1 MRRLLA
7 VAVCFSL
14 VVTPLSAQQSPIPS
28 LGETIEVSIINVDV
42 VVTDKSGK
50 RVRGLT
56 QADFEILE
64 DGKPQPVTNFAEYA
78 SAGDARITASGTA
91 KKQKEEEDL
100 APPRQRRTMVIFLEK
115 FRLAE
120 FRIKPL
126 FDALKNTVRKTIE
139 PGDALSIVTYDNHK
153 PEVRIEATDDL
164 AVITD
169 VLDEIQKES
178 IGIMPPTAAAAYRQA
193 RERREF
199 EKVKEDMAAGR
210 GVQVTP
216 TDPTTLATL
225 EAKPFA
231 LQARDEMR
239 RRVNAINA
247 VVQRL
252 AGIEGRKVLLLATNR
267 LGAYSGA
274 EFFYAAG
281 LDTVPALEHDEFD
294 NRDDVRTIIDNAND
308 AGVTIYPFYPA
319 GLDVE
324 ALGTELT
331 LRNGEEIV
339 RQAQGVNATG
349 GQNAMGTVDDP
360 KAIDNLIMLN
370 ENTMLVEVAEKTGG
384 MMSWG
389 SANIAD
395 LLPRIADDLTDYYS
409 LAYRATPRK
418 DGVPRRVVVK
428 TKNRD
433 YEVRARREVVEKS
446 EDMRMNDRVTAAALG
461 DVQPPPFDIV
471 AELAPLK
478 QGVLPLKVR
487 VPIASLTLVPI
498 DVKFTGAFSVYV
510 VSANEKGD
518 VSDVTRQTQT
528 FEIKESELSNA
539 DDAHFTYELD
549 MKVGDGT
556 TRVAVGVMDEVS
568 KSYGLASV
576 PVR

>member
-7 VAVCFSL
+7 LAVCLSL
-14 VVTPLSAQQSPIPS
+14 TVTPLVGQQSPIPS
-28 LGETIEVSIINVDV
+28 LGETIEISIINVDV

-56 QADFEILE
+56 QADFEIYE
-64 DGKPQPVTNFAEYA
+64 DGKLQPVTNFAEYA
-78 SAGDARITASGTA
+78 AIGDARITAGGPA
-91 KKQKEEEDL
+91 KKQQEEVS
-100 APPRQRRTMVIFLEK
+100 APRQRRTMVIFLEE

-120 FRIKPL
+120 FRVKP
-126 FDALKNTVRKTIE
+126 FFAALKAAVRKTIE
-139 PGDALSIVTYDNHK
+139 PGDALSIVAYKNHK
-153 PEVRIEATDDL
+153 PEVRIESTDDL
-164 AVITD
+164 AVIDD
-169 VLDEIQKES
+169 VLDELQKES
-178 IGIMPPTAAAAYRQA
+178 TGVMVPSAAIAFRQA
-193 RERREF
+193 KERRQF
-199 EKVKEDMAAGR
+199 EAVTIEMANKQGVKA
-210 GVQVTP
+210 VTP
-216 TDPTTLATL
+216 DAETLAIM

-231 LQARDEMR
+231 IQARDEMR
-239 RRVNAINA
+239 RRVKAINA

-252 AGIEGRKVLLLATNR
+252 AGLEGRKVLLLATNR

-274 EFFYAAG
+274 EFFFAAG
-281 LDTVPALEHDEFD
+281 LDKVPALEHDEFD
-294 NRDDVRTIIDNAND
+294 NRDDVRTIIDSAND
-308 AGVTIYPFYPA
+308 AGVTIYPFYPP

-331 LRNGEEIV
+331 LRDGQEV
-339 RQAQGVNATG
+339 FSQTSGSTA
-349 GQNAMGTVDDP
+349 QNAAGTVSDP

-370 ENTMLVEVAEKTGG
+370 ENSMLVEVAEKTGG

-389 SANIAD
+389 TANIAD

-409 LAYRATPRK
+409 LAYRATPKK
-418 DGVPRRVVVK
+418 DGVPRQVVVK
-428 TKNRD
+428 TKNRA

-446 EDMRMNDRVTAAALG
+446 DDMRMNDRVTAAALG
-461 DVQPPPFDIV
+461 DVQPPPFDIA

-478 QGVLPLKVR
+478 KGVLPLKVR
-487 VPIASLTLVPI
+487 VPIASLTLVPNGSQY
-498 DVKFTGAFSVYV
+498 TGAFSVYV

-528 FEIKESELSNA
+528 FEIKEDALGRA

-549 MKVGDGT
+549 MRVAENT